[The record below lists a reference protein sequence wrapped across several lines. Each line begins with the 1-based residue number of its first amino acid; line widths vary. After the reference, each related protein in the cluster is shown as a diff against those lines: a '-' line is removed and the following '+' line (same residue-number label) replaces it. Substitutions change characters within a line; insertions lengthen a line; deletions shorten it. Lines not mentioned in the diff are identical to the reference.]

1 MDTVSQPATVLNITK
16 NALNGYVM
24 RDMCATRTISVYPL
38 RTMNL
43 ATDAEILATLSNLVY
58 LFLGAEFA
66 RQPAKFFYQ
75 LVLCNKP
82 SPLAGRRG
90 ERKRRKASPRDCRL
104 RLPPI
109 AYGSWE
115 LGTHC

>member
-1 MDTVSQPATVLNITK
+1 MAMDTVSQPATVLSITK

-66 RQPAKFFYQ
+66 RQPAELLDKFVQAFSISAAHDSY
-75 LVLCNKP
+75 LVYCISYIVIK
-82 SPLAGRRG
+82 
-90 ERKRRKASPRDCRL
+90 
-104 RLPPI
+104 
-109 AYGSWE
+109 
-115 LGTHC
+115 